1 MVKQRLE
8 IPDDLVLNWNHTGFN
23 IVPGSAQTMDQKS
36 QQHIQL
42 LALDDKRKNTA
53 VVCGSLT
60 GNLLPFQL
68 IYQSKATTCLPE
80 VLLYLTIGILLTL
93 ITTGRMNRRP

>member
-1 MVKQRLE
+1 
-8 IPDDLVLNWNHTGFN
+8 
-23 IVPGSAQTMDQKS
+23 MDQKS

-80 VLLYLTIGILLTL
+80 VLLPRDWHITYTDNHWSNEQKTL
-93 ITTGRMNRRP
+93 EYIELIFLPI